1 MTRLGTR
8 GQAHFAVLLPPSS
21 DSSFTRR
28 RCNMELGDEMELRE
42 LRHFELRELYYFV
55 AVAEELHFA
64 RAADRVGIH
73 QSPLSKAI
81 TLMERHLGVRLFV
94 RDRRSTQLT
103 TIGEAL
109 LSDARRILAEADQ
122 ARRGIVAAAA
132 GRTGRLRIAITDG
145 LAQPRV
151 AALLRRTYGEDS
163 AISVHVIQCP
173 LAEQLRLLRS
183 GMLDVGL
190 TATAPD
196 LGAFAAPESA
206 RPRIPL
212 PHGLGEDIDA
222 SPIWKDALT
231 AVLEREHP
239 LAKLDAID
247 WDALASTQLTLL
259 GERPAANEDGPTL
272 VKLSGQSRR
281 LEYVSSVELLLTL
294 TAAGKGIGLIGA
306 ALAKT
311 IHRDDLVLRP
321 LSVPRAKVTTFL
333 LRRAE
338 DQAPVVTR
346 FIERVHRST
355 SNR

>member
-1 MTRLGTR
+1 
-8 GQAHFAVLLPPSS
+8 
-21 DSSFTRR
+21 
-28 RCNMELGDEMELRE
+28 MELRE

-103 TIGEAL
+103 TVGEAL
-109 LSDARRILAEADQ
+109 LNDARRILAEADQ

-163 AISVHVIQCP
+163 AISIYVMQCP
-173 LAEQLRLLRS
+173 LSEQLRLLRS
-183 GMLDVGL
+183 GLLDVGL

-196 LGAFAAPESA
+196 LRAFAATEGAKLP
-206 RPRIPL
+206 IPL
-212 PHGLGEDIDA
+212 LSGLGDDIDA
-222 SPIWKDALT
+222 SPIWKDALM

-239 LAKLDAID
+239 LASLAGID
-247 WDALASTQLTLL
+247 WDSLAAEQVILL
-259 GERPAANEDGPTL
+259 GERSITSEESVTL
-272 VKLSGQSRR
+272 VELNGPSRR
-281 LEYVSSVELLLTL
+281 LEYVPSVELLLTL

-321 LSVPRAKVTTFL
+321 LKTSRAKITTFL
-333 LRRAE
+333 LRRNG
-338 DQAPVVTR
+338 DQSPLVDR
-346 FIERVHRST
+346 FLERVQRSDLKP
-355 SNR
+355 S